1 MNINRSL
8 VRIGVIL
15 SACIFLS
22 VNVQPGIANEGGHV
36 FEPYVAPPAKKK
48 KAAPTK
54 AVRRNNEQRS
64 TRKVTRRVA
73 RVVETAPSGL
83 PPQSET
89 RYLADQVIVR
99 YRLVSRQRDLDALV
113 ARLDLRHLEGRTFAL
128 AGATL
133 HRYAIA
139 SGASVAET
147 IAALEADPNVVYAQ
161 PNYVYALQQNTVAA
175 SGAQYALDR
184 LDVRA
189 VLDVTRGHDVRIAVI
204 DSAIDIS
211 HPELAHS
218 SLEVIDVSDSWDGK
232 PTAHGTSIAGII
244 VAGASL
250 TGVAPDAY
258 LIGVTAFSPDS
269 TGQARGNSWTVAKGM
284 DAAWR
289 AGAQVFNLSFAGPPD
304 PLVENELNGAAR
316 RGIIAFAAAGNDGP
330 KASPLYPA
338 AYVSTVAVTATDADD
353 AIYDRANGGD
363 YVAVAA
369 PGVDILALAP
379 GGSFA
384 FSSGTSLAAAHASG
398 LAALALSAAPNL
410 KPRQIEE
417 LIAGTSKDLGA
428 PGRDPVFGAGIP
440 DARRLIDGARA
451 H

>member
-1 MNINRSL
+1 MNSHRSL
-8 VRIGVIL
+8 IRIGVIL

-22 VNVQPGIANEGGHV
+22 VDVRPGIANEGGHV
-36 FEPYVAPPAKKK
+36 FQPYVAPPAKKK
-48 KAAPTK
+48 VAPPK
-54 AVRRNNEQRS
+54 AVRRSNVQKS
-64 TRKVTRRVA
+64 TRKVTPRVT
-73 RVVETAPSGL
+73 RPVETAPSGL

-99 YRLVSRQRDLDALV
+99 YRLASRQRDLDALV
-113 ARLDLRHLEGRTFAL
+113 ARLNLRHLEGLTFAL

-133 HRYAIA
+133 HRYAIT

-161 PNYVYALQQNTVAA
+161 PNYIYALQQNAA
-175 SGAQYALDR
+175 AATSAQYALDR

-189 VLDVTRGHDVRIAVI
+189 ALDMTRGRDVRVAVI
-204 DSAIDIS
+204 DTAIDTS
-211 HPELAHS
+211 HPELAQA
-218 SLEVIDVSDSWDGK
+218 SLEIIDVSDGWDGK
-232 PTAHGTSIAGII
+232 PAAHGTSIAGII
-244 VAGASL
+244 AAGASL
-250 TGVAPDAY
+250 TGIAPDAH

-304 PLVENELNGAAR
+304 PLVENELSGAAR
-316 RGIIAFAAAGNDGP
+316 RGIVAFAAAGNEGP
-330 KASPLYPA
+330 QASPLYPA
-338 AYVSTVAVTATDADD
+338 AYVSTIAVTATDAED
-353 AIYDRANGGD
+353 AIYDKANGGD

-384 FSSGTSLAAAHASG
+384 FSSGTSLATAHASG

-410 KPRQIEE
+410 KPGQVEG
-417 LIAGTSKDLGA
+417 LIAESSRDLGA

-440 DARRLIDGARA
+440 DARRLIESVRA